1 MGFVEEIF
9 GGFVD
14 GLVYVFV
21 VCLSTKV
28 IK

>member
-1 MGFVEEIF
+1 MGFIEEF
-9 GGFVD
+9 FVGFVD